1 MALSLTLQPNLDQP
15 ASLLVF
21 CGVVV
26 TETIMNNHVNVSHFE
41 SCVLV
46 PFLCVFI
53 MNKSCAETQP
63 HLFTA
68 NVHNSSHSFNG

>member
-26 TETIMNNHVNVSHFE
+26 TETIMN
-41 SCVLV
+41 
-46 PFLCVFI
+46 
-53 MNKSCAETQP
+53 K
-63 HLFTA
+63 
-68 NVHNSSHSFNG
+68 SFNMNTHNT